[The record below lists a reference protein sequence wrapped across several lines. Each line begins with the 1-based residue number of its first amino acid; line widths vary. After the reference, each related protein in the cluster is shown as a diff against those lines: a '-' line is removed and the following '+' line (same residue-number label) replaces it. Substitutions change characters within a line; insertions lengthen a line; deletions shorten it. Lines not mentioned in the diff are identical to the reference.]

1 MSKFFEIKNLKVSIG
16 DKNIISDLNL
26 TLDKGTIS
34 TIMGKNGIGKS
45 TLAYAIMGHP
55 LYQTEGEVFLEGTE
69 ILSLPVHKRAQTGI
83 FLGFQHPI
91 EVPGVTVV
99 KFLQQ
104 AYKALKGNI
113 DYTKFQK
120 SLSEWMEFLNIDK
133 SFLYRY
139 LNEGFSG
146 GEKKKLETLQLLLF
160 NPKLAILDEP
170 DSGLDVDA
178 LKIVGQGIKK
188 ARENGTTVLLIT
200 HYQKLL
206 DFLEVDKVFVLNDGK
221 IAIEGDKSL
230 AETIEKH
237 GYDFVL
243 AKA

>member
-1 MSKFFEIKNLKVSIG
+1 MKKFFEIKDLNVSIA
-16 DKNIISDLNL
+16 DKKVISGLNL
-26 TLDKGTIS
+26 SLDKGTVS

-55 LYQTEGEVFLEGTE
+55 QYEVSGEVFLDGVE
-69 ILSLPVHKRAQTGI
+69 ILSLPVHKRAQQGI

-104 AYKALKGNI
+104 AYKALKGSI
-113 DYTKFQK
+113 DYTEFQK
-120 SLSEWMEFLNIDK
+120 SLTNWMDFLGIDK

-178 LKIVGQGIKK
+178 LKIVGEGIKK
-188 ARENGTTVLLIT
+188 AKENGTTVLLIT

-206 DFLEVDKVFVLNDGK
+206 NFLEVDNVFVLNEGK
-221 IAIEGDKSL
+221 IALEGDISL
-230 AETIEKH
+230 AEKIEKN
-237 GYDFVL
+237 GYDSVL
-243 AKA
+243 TNA

>member
-1 MSKFFEIKNLKVSIG
+1 MKKFFEIKDLNVSIA
-16 DKNIISDLNL
+16 DKKVISGLNL
-26 TLDKGTIS
+26 SLDKGTVS

-55 LYQTEGEVFLEGTE
+55 QYEVSGEVFLDGVE
-69 ILSLPVHKRAQTGI
+69 ILSLPVHKRAQQGI

-104 AYKALKGNI
+104 AYKALKGKI
-113 DYTKFQK
+113 DYTEFQK
-120 SLSEWMEFLNIDK
+120 SLTNWMDFLGIDK

-178 LKIVGQGIKK
+178 LKIVGEGIKK
-188 ARENGTTVLLIT
+188 AKENGTTVLLIT

-206 DFLEVDKVFVLNDGK
+206 NFLEVDNVFVLNEGK
-221 IAIEGDKSL
+221 IALEGDISL
-230 AETIEKH
+230 AEEIEKN
-237 GYDFVL
+237 GYDSVL
-243 AKA
+243 ANV

>member
-1 MSKFFEIKNLKVSIG
+1 MSKFFEIKELKVSIA
-16 DKNIISDLNL
+16 DKTVIDGLNL
-26 TLDKGTIS
+26 ELEKQTIS
-34 TIMGKNGIGKS
+34 TIMGKNGTGKS
-45 TLAYAIMGHP
+45 TLAYAVMGHP
-55 LYQTEGEVFLEGTE
+55 SYKVSGKVLLEGENILE
-69 ILSLPVHKRAQTGI
+69 LPVHKRAQKGI

-104 AYKALKGNI
+104 SYKALKGKI
-113 DYTKFQK
+113 DYTEFQK
-120 SLSEWMEFLNIDK
+120 SLTQWLEFLKIDR

-146 GEKKKLETLQLLLF
+146 GEKKKLETLQLLLL

-178 LKIVGQGIKK
+178 MKIIGEGIKK
-188 ARENGTTVLLIT
+188 AKENGTTVLLIT

-206 DFLEVDKVFVLNDGK
+206 DHLDVDRVFVLDNGK
-221 IAIEGDKSL
+221 IALKGDKKL
-230 AETIEKH
+230 AQDIEKH

>member
-1 MSKFFEIKNLKVSIG
+1 MNKFFVIKNLNVTIA
-16 DKNIISDLNL
+16 DKRVISGLNL
-26 TLDKGTIS
+26 SLDKGTIS

-55 LYQTEGEVFLEGTE
+55 QYKVEGEAYLDGVE
-69 ILSLPVHKRAQTGI
+69 ILSLPVHKRAGQGV

-104 AYKALKGNI
+104 AYKALKGKI
-113 DYTKFQK
+113 DYTEFQK
-120 SLSEWMEFLNIDK
+120 SLSEWMKFLGIDK

-178 LKIVGQGIKK
+178 LKIVGEGIKK
-188 ARENGTTVLLIT
+188 AKENGTTVLLIT

-206 DFLEVDKVFVLNDGK
+206 NFLEVDKVFLLNEGK
-221 IAIEGDKSL
+221 IAMEGDITL
-230 AETIEKH
+230 AEKIEKN
-237 GYDFVL
+237 GYDAVL
-243 AKA
+243 ANA

>member
-1 MSKFFEIKNLKVSIG
+1 MKKFFEVKDLNVSIA
-16 DKNIISDLNL
+16 DKKVINGLNL
-26 TLDKGTIS
+26 SIDKGTIS

-55 LYQTEGEVFLEGTE
+55 QYKVSGEVFLDGVE
-69 ILSLPVHKRAQTGI
+69 ILDLPVHKRAQQGI

-104 AYKALKGNI
+104 SYKALKGQI
-113 DYTKFQK
+113 DYTEFQK
-120 SLSEWMEFLNIDK
+120 SLTKWMDFLGIDK

-178 LKIVGQGIKK
+178 LKVVGEGIKK
-188 ARENGTTVLLIT
+188 AKENGTTVILIT

-206 DFLEVDKVFVLNDGK
+206 NFLEVDNVFVLNNGK
-221 IAIEGDKSL
+221 IALQGDITL
-230 AETIEKH
+230 AEKIEKN
-237 GYDFVL
+237 GYDAVL
-243 AKA
+243 ANA

>member
-1 MSKFFEIKNLKVSIG
+1 MNKFFEVKDLTVT
-16 DKNIISDLNL
+16 ISDKKVISGLCL
-26 TLDKGTIS
+26 SLDKGTIS

-55 LYQTEGEVFLEGTE
+55 QYRVSGEIYLDGVE
-69 ILSLPVHKRAQTGI
+69 ILSLPVHKRAKAGI

-104 AYKALKGNI
+104 AYKSLKGSI
-113 DYTKFQK
+113 DYTEFQK
-120 SLSEWMEFLNIDK
+120 SLTKWMEFLGIDRA
-133 SFLYRY
+133 FLYRY

-178 LKIVGQGIKK
+178 LKIVGQGIKQAK
-188 ARENGTTVLLIT
+188 ENGTTVLLIT

-206 DFLEVDKVFVLNDGK
+206 NYLNVDKVFVLNEGK
-221 IAIEGDKSL
+221 IALEGDITL
-230 AETIEKH
+230 AEKIEKN
-237 GYDFVL
+237 GYDAVL
-243 AKA
+243 VNA

>member
-1 MSKFFEIKNLKVSIG
+1 MSKFFEIKKLSVTISNKKV
-16 DKNIISDLNL
+16 ISELSL
-26 TLDKGTIS
+26 SLDKGTIS

-55 LYQTEGEVFLEGTE
+55 QYEVKGEVLLEGTN
-69 ILSLPVHKRAQTGI
+69 ILTLPVHTRAKQGV

-104 AYKALKGNI
+104 AFKSLNGTI
-113 DYTKFQK
+113 DYSEFQK
-120 SLSEWMEFLNIDK
+120 SLTKWMDFLKIDK

-160 NPKLAILDEP
+160 NPKIAILDEP

-178 LKIVGQGIKK
+178 LKIVGQGIKQAK
-188 ARENGTTVLLIT
+188 ENGTTILLIT

-206 DFLEVDKVFVLNDGK
+206 NYLNVDKVFVMDKGK
-221 IAIEGDKSL
+221 IAIEGDITL
-230 AETIEKH
+230 AEKIEKH
-237 GYDFVL
+237 GYDSIL
-243 AKA
+243 TNA

>member
-1 MSKFFEIKNLKVSIG
+1 MKKFFEIKDLNVSIA
-16 DKNIISDLNL
+16 DKKVIAGLNL
-26 TLDKGTIS
+26 SLDKGTVS

-55 LYQTEGEVFLEGTE
+55 QYEVSGEVFLDGVE
-69 ILSLPVHKRAQTGI
+69 ILSLPVHKRAQQGI

-104 AYKALKGNI
+104 AYKALKGSI
-113 DYTKFQK
+113 DYTEFQK
-120 SLSEWMEFLNIDK
+120 SLTNWMDFLGIDK

-178 LKIVGQGIKK
+178 LKIVGEGIKK
-188 ARENGTTVLLIT
+188 AKENGTTVLLIT

-206 DFLEVDKVFVLNDGK
+206 NFLEVDNVFVLNKGK
-221 IAIEGDKSL
+221 IALEGDISL
-230 AETIEKH
+230 AEEIEKN
-237 GYDFVL
+237 GYDSVL
-243 AKA
+243 SNA